1 MCRASIA
8 RCWCDAHLAHR
19 ITHAGTHQA
28 GGDPTWRVDL
38 TASCRWTI
46 AWTTHVR
53 LFWNSVSSAR
63 AMHMTAQRR
72 VCISPVWLH
81 CVSPLTHQQARHS
94 IHADKKKHGDCHYTV
109 DSPLPHIV
117 FNGLIVRTENLFRV
131 GEQGF
136 AEVTWGVKVKLEKR
150 TGCFEYSFTGPTT
163 ILAAGR
169 LISYV
174 HFATLPGNCSSSTV
188 FTSLHRLNI

>member
-1 MCRASIA
+1 MNNTR
-8 RCWCDAHLAHR
+8 
-19 ITHAGTHQA
+19 QA
-28 GGDPTWRVDL
+28 LLEYCIECTSNAYDSTETSMYFPGVTSLCLSSD
-38 TASCRWTI
+38 
-46 AWTTHVR
+46 
-53 LFWNSVSSAR
+53 SSAR
-63 AMHMTAQRR
+63 
-72 VCISPVWLH
+72 
-81 CVSPLTHQQARHS
+81 ARHS

-150 TGCFEYSFTGPTT
+150 TGCFEYSFPGPTT

-169 LISYV
+169 LISYD
-174 HFATLPGNCSSSTV
+174 
-188 FTSLHRLNI
+188 FTRQL